1 MDIQMLIAIASLI
14 TSIGTIAAVLI
25 AKKAFR
31 IAEKSFFID
40 HERRK
45 KQVTIEYYNS
55 IFNTATIPLR
65 QELRKAFGENYY
77 IHRFQ
82 QNDEKWKENTV
93 LYDKVITYCRSM
105 EKFAVG
111 ISIGV
116 FDFDTFDRMSGKTTV
131 MLFEQIKPLIV
142 EKRKTM
148 DYNAYC
154 EEFQSL
160 CLNLL
165 RKHIPNRQDDIIGN
179 YT

>member
-25 AKKAFR
+25 AKKAFH
-31 IAEKSFFID
+31 IAEKSFRAD

-45 KQVTIEYYNS
+45 KQVTIEYYNN
-55 IFNTATIPLR
+55 IFITATIPLR

-77 IHRFQ
+77 KHRILPD
-82 QNDEKWKENTV
+82 DEKWKENTV
-93 LYDKVITYCRSM
+93 LYDRVITYCRSM
-105 EKFAVG
+105 ERFAVG

-116 FDFDTFDRMSGKTTV
+116 FDFDTFNRFSGKTTV
-131 MLFEQIKPLIV
+131 MLFEQIQPIIE
-142 EKRKTM
+142 EKRKIM

-160 CLNLL
+160 YLDLS
-165 RKHIPNRQDDIIGN
+165 RKQIPTRQDGSISN
-179 YT
+179 YP